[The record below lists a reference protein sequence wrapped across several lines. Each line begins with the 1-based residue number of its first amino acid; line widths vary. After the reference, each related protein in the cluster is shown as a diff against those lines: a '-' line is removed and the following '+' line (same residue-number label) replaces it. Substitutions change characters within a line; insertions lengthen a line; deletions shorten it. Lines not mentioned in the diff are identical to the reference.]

1 MSYKLYFLF
10 NFAQNNPFTKFD
22 SFSSNISVYEHANK
36 AHIRTEGLIFHSY
49 QDERKSFK
57 EFESFKKSW
66 NKVWVPPF
74 KTIKYCFDNN
84 SISLTFW
91 IANKTTFSIR
101 TRFLSYTVLKPWRT
115 FWNEVFAQFI
125 KFLNVFVM
133 IYSSMNFWKTQYG
146 SSLELKITSP
156 LLGVTHTSNLEYDL
170 SFRVK
175 IH

>member
-66 NKVWVPPF
+66 NKV
-74 KTIKYCFDNN
+74 
-84 SISLTFW
+84 
-91 IANKTTFSIR
+91 
-101 TRFLSYTVLKPWRT
+101 
-115 FWNEVFAQFI
+115 
-125 KFLNVFVM
+125 
-133 IYSSMNFWKTQYG
+133 
-146 SSLELKITSP
+146 
-156 LLGVTHTSNLEYDL
+156 
-170 SFRVK
+170 
-175 IH
+175 